1 MNNSQK
7 IELLESNLKR
17 LHSLINSA
25 DNKIGLV
32 LGIDTAM
39 LGFLVAS
46 ASKKYVFG
54 SIVLLFISISCILI
68 LVSLFMV
75 SLASF
80 PRTSGSKNSII
91 FFKSV
96 STYDLDQYQDRIVN
110 LTNEIYF
117 EDLIHQCYYN
127 AKITSQKFKWV
138 RYSMFSLYFS
148 IIPWLICL
156 FLLYKK

>member
-46 ASKKYVFG
+46 ASKK
-54 SIVLLFISISCILI
+54 SALEPMALLFISVSCILI
-68 LVSLFMV
+68 LASLFMV

-80 PRTSGSKNSII
+80 PRTTGSKNSII
-91 FFKSV
+91 FFKSI
-96 STYDLDQYQDRIVN
+96 SSYNLDEYQDKIVKLN
-110 LTNEIYF
+110 NEMYI
-117 EDLIHQCYYN
+117 EDLVHQCYYN
-127 AKITSQKFKWV
+127 AMITSQKFKWV
-138 RYSMFSLYFS
+138 KRSMLSLYFG
-148 IIPWLICL
+148 IVPWLTSL
-156 FLLYKK
+156 FLLYGN